1 MALPP
6 TIPTS
11 FVPYSAS
18 SSTRRFRADY
28 SGALGFF
35 AYLVFFFALA
45 LAIGVFFYGRI
56 LDATQ
61 SAKDAELSKAEAAVD
76 PATVKSFLELHN
88 RLASGEQ
95 LLSKHSALSNFFTLL
110 ATIMP
115 TNVRFSSLHL
125 SVGSSGAVQVEGT
138 GTAKNFN
145 TLAATSI
152 AFAAD
157 GRIQNAIFSNIAIKK
172 DNSVTFGFNSTLD
185 PKLVAFSPSAAAA
198 AAATTSVPVTNA
210 SSTATSTAHLP

>member
-18 SSTRRFRADY
+18 SSARRFRADY
-28 SGALGFF
+28 SGAFGFF
-35 AYLVFFFALA
+35 AYLVFFVALTSA
-45 LAIGVFFYGRI
+45 LGVFFYGRI

-61 SAKDAELSKAEAAVD
+61 AAKDAALSKAEAAVD
-76 PATVKSFLELHN
+76 PATVKSFLQLHN
-88 RLASGEQ
+88 RLTSGEQ
-95 LLSKHSALSNFFTLL
+95 LLAKHLALSDFFALL
-110 ATIMP
+110 TTIMP
-115 TNVRFSSLHL
+115 TDVSFSSLHL
-125 SVGSSGAVQVEGT
+125 SLDSTGAVQVEGS

-157 GRIQNAIFSNIAIKK
+157 GRIKNAIFSNIAIRK
-172 DNSVTFGFNSTLD
+172 DNSVTFGFTSTLD
-185 PKLVAFSPSAAAA
+185 PKLVAFVPP
-198 AAATTSVPVTNA
+198 ATTA
-210 SSTATSTAHLP
+210 STTSASTTSASTTATSSASLP